1 MVNVLGFDVAREENM
16 SPDDPV
22 LKLILNKLPKDKEW
36 DANIPRES
44 ALLEANEFRHYYNKN
59 ALGSW
64 AVEVSSSSKAEAWAD
79 KGNVKLQN
87 LQNKL
92 TENPDQVKRELG
104 FEKFELAA
112 DAHEKARRGLQGKE
126 QPCKD
131 VLAQLAYRSLQDVA
145 LKEKH
150 AEFKTF
156 VENLEN
162 KLTSARALS
171 VAAGEKVGANELDTN
186 LQAQCEA
193 STESLEAD
201 LVTVQSQLRKMK
213 TLLEK

>member
-44 ALLEANEFRHYYNKN
+44 ALLEANEFRYYYNKN

-92 TENPDQVKRELG
+92 TGTPTRSKGSPASRSSSLLRTLTRKPDAVFRAKSS
-104 FEKFELAA
+104 LAKTSLLSLPTA
-112 DAHEKARRGLQGKE
+112 
-126 QPCKD
+126 PC
-131 VLAQLAYRSLQDVA
+131 R
-145 LKEKH
+145 
-150 AEFKTF
+150 
-156 VENLEN
+156 
-162 KLTSARALS
+162 
-171 VAAGEKVGANELDTN
+171 
-186 LQAQCEA
+186 
-193 STESLEAD
+193 
-201 LVTVQSQLRKMK
+201 
-213 TLLEK
+213 TLP